1 MIRSNVSMTR
11 LFVGNIPKDLNP
23 SVVKISMQELLCKS
37 ISGNVKIS
45 VYPMG
50 DATDKNRG
58 FAFIDFDDYESA
70 KKGMDLI
77 GGMKIG
83 SRFLTSDW
91 AEKEPEIDESIMK
104 NVKKL
109 YARNLPPGTTS
120 HQLTQW
126 MECDKITHVKI
137 MGNYAFVHFS
147 SRDEAER
154 ILREKNGLI
163 LKDNEIELTWAKPIG
178 QKRSATSPIFLNSP
192 LIPFNNNSS
201 SPLIPFTTV
210 HPFTPIS
217 FTNNNSLQ
225 FRTSSLL
232 VPSPVNQLDLFCD
245 SSILDRIASNLS
257 QYSLFYFI
265 PQSPVI
271 HLAQKLMSKNL
282 HNVIY
287 QTTVTYMNN
296 LRHYTTQG
304 TLPTGKYVSSLP
316 CLSPYDSITMAAQ
329 YSLLS
334 LIHDGIIL
342 SSEIT
347 YTAPSLPLPLPLPH
361 QQNI

>member
-23 SVVKISMQELLCKS
+23 SV
-37 ISGNVKIS
+37 VKIS

-126 MECDKITHVKI
+126 MECDKITHVK
-137 MGNYAFVHFS
+137 V
-147 SRDEAER
+147 
-154 ILREKNGLI
+154 
-163 LKDNEIELTWAKPIG
+163 
-178 QKRSATSPIFLNSP
+178 
-192 LIPFNNNSS
+192 
-201 SPLIPFTTV
+201 
-210 HPFTPIS
+210 
-217 FTNNNSLQ
+217 
-225 FRTSSLL
+225 
-232 VPSPVNQLDLFCD
+232 
-245 SSILDRIASNLS
+245 
-257 QYSLFYFI
+257 
-265 PQSPVI
+265 
-271 HLAQKLMSKNL
+271 
-282 HNVIY
+282 
-287 QTTVTYMNN
+287 
-296 LRHYTTQG
+296 
-304 TLPTGKYVSSLP
+304 
-316 CLSPYDSITMAAQ
+316 
-329 YSLLS
+329 
-334 LIHDGIIL
+334 
-342 SSEIT
+342 
-347 YTAPSLPLPLPLPH
+347 
-361 QQNI
+361 